1 MPELLA
7 LLARCLLLT
16 LAIELA
22 GARLLFR
29 IGDTDALIVV
39 ALVQIVTNPLVEI
52 GVIGAYSYLPHP
64 VAAVTVLELAAFVAE
79 ALIYRAKGTTEH
91 PWAMSAIL
99 NALSFMSGLSLLS

>member
-29 IGDTDALIVV
+29 IRDADALIVV
-39 ALVQIVTNPLVEI
+39 ALAQIATNPLVEI
-52 GVIGAYSYLPHP
+52 GTIGAYSRLPHP
-64 VAAVTVLELAAFVAE
+64 MAALAALELAAFVAE
-79 ALIYRAKGTTEH
+79 ALIYRAKGVAGH
-91 PWAMSAIL
+91 PWALSLVL
-99 NALSFMSGLSLLS
+99 NALSFVAGLSRLI

>member
-29 IGDTDALIVV
+29 IGHTDALIVV

-64 VAAVTVLELAAFVAE
+64 VAAVTVLELAGFVAE